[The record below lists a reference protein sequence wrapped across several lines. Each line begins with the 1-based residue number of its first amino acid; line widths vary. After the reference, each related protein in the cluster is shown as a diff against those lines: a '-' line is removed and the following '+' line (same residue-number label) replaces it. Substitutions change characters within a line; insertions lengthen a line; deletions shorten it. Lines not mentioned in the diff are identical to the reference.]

1 MEKSTSSDFQIFFY
15 INFKGNLKNYIHPT
29 SVRIYEPITKEQEF
43 SFDMRKIKQKFLD
56 GSNIMPE
63 LAKCYNHCVN
73 QIYYLCQSNVL
84 FYTYESL
91 LNLFHSILLIS
102 VSIALPNTNFHE
114 YLLNKFIYLLSI

>member
-1 MEKSTSSDFQIFFY
+1 
-15 INFKGNLKNYIHPT
+15 
-29 SVRIYEPITKEQEF
+29 
-43 SFDMRKIKQKFLD
+43 MRKIKQKFLD